1 MNNIFKITDLF
12 LYYLY
17 FKNIRKGHILY
28 EKQFGLR
35 QEHATS
41 HDIIIIIIRRR
52 IFIHTRSTQILI
64 TTVYTQL
71 DNTNAKI
78 IK

>member
-1 MNNIFKITDLF
+1 MIGYNTNYTINNI
-12 LYYLY
+12 
-17 FKNIRKGHILY
+17 
-28 EKQFGLR
+28 
-35 QEHATS
+35 
-41 HDIIIIIIRRR
+41 DIIIIIIIIIR

-64 TTVYTQL
+64 TTVYTQP